1 MEGSSVNN
9 LTKVIVGSLLTYNGL
24 LEFDLAFKLVCFGVD
39 GVTTFQ
45 GSKIGV
51 TVELKEN
58 HAPSMLG
65 VHCAAHQINLV
76 V

>member
-1 MEGSSVNN
+1 LEGSSVNN
-9 LTKVIVGSLLTYNGL
+9 LTKVIVGYLLNYNSLS
-24 LEFDLAFKLVCFGVD
+24 EFDLASKLVCFGVD

-51 TVELKEN
+51 TMELKEN
-58 HAPSMLG
+58 HAPLMLG
-65 VHCAAHQINLV
+65 VHCAAHEINLV

>member
-1 MEGSSVNN
+1 M
-9 LTKVIVGSLLTYNGL
+9 GSLLTYNGL
-24 LEFDLAFKLVCFGVD
+24 SKFDLASKLVCFGVD

-51 TVELKEN
+51 TVELKKN
-58 HAPSMLG
+58 HAPLMLG